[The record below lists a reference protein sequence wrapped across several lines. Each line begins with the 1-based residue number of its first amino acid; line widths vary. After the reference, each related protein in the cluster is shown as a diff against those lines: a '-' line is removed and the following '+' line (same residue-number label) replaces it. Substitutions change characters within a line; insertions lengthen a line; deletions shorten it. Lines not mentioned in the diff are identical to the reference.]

1 MLNSKVFHKSVRG
14 ASHISTGKP
23 CQDYS
28 ISVENDGMQIVV
40 VCDGHGGET
49 YFRSDKGAQFAAE
62 ITSEML
68 TFFSQKVP
76 DSVFCGESFSITS
89 KPQKNPFVDAD
100 GHKLHFDELDDSQKQ
115 YALQAQSYFESESKC
130 TNQQKYIND
139 LLRQIVE
146 EWKRRIRKDEEQNP
160 FTKKER
166 AVLKDYSIEKAYGCT
181 LLAFLRTSSYWLAFQ
196 IGDGGIYCCDNKLSW
211 EKPVPDDCTCFLNYT
226 TSLCD
231 SNPLA
236 EFRYAFC
243 GTGDMPVAVFVCSD
257 GVEGSLRLREN
268 IQDFYEQIIGL
279 YLEDDNVLEEV
290 SEYLPSMSE
299 NGNKDDVSIA
309 GIVDLSNIDREDL
322 VKMMGIKKRER
333 EIRSDYRTKKDE
345 IEKLNIKIDTLK
357 AKQDRQRD
365 AYFMKKTELDERR
378 HELEALEKEVENL
391 ENTIESSK
399 REIEDL
405 RKSLKEKKEAL
416 SDWKFTIKNEMTEL
430 ESEQNEI
437 NDIGENP
444 IDMINNW

>member
-1 MLNSKVFHKSVRG
+1 MLNSKVFNKSVRG
-14 ASHISTGKP
+14 ASHINTGKP

-28 ISVENDGMQIVV
+28 ISVEKDGMQIVV

-49 YFRSDKGAQFAAE
+49 YFRSDIGAQLAAE
-62 ITSEML
+62 ITAEML
-68 TFFSQKVP
+68 TLFSQKMP
-76 DSVFCGESFSITS
+76 DSIFSGVSFSITA
-89 KPQKNPFVDAD
+89 KPQKNPFVDID
-100 GHKLHFDELDDSQKQ
+100 GHKLRFDELDDTQKQ
-115 YALQAQSYFESESKC
+115 YARQAKLYVESETKC
-130 TNQQKYIND
+130 IKQQEIVND

-146 EWKRRIRKDEEQNP
+146 EWKRKIRKDEEQTP
-160 FTKKER
+160 FNKKER
-166 AVLKDYSIEKAYGCT
+166 AVLKDYPIEKAYGCT
-181 LLAFLRTSSYWLAFQ
+181 LLAFLRTPSYWLAFQ
-196 IGDGGIYCCDNKLSW
+196 IGDGSIYCCDNKLSW
-211 EKPVPDDCTCFLNYT
+211 MKPVPDDCTCFLNYT

-243 GTGDMPVAVFVCSD
+243 GIGDMPVAVFVCSD
-257 GVEGSLRLREN
+257 GVDGSLRLQEN

-279 YLEDDNVLEEV
+279 YLDGDDVVKEV
-290 SEYLPSMSE
+290 GEYMPSMSE

-309 GIVDLSNIDREDL
+309 GIVDVANIDREEL
-322 VKMMGIKKRER
+322 VKMMGIKKKER
-333 EIRSDYRTKKDE
+333 EIRSDYRAKKDE
-345 IEKLNIKIDTLK
+345 IEKIGIRIDTLK

-378 HELEALEKEVENL
+378 HELEVLENEVESL

-399 REIEDL
+399 REMEDL
-405 RKSLKEKKEAL
+405 RKSLKEKKDAFA
-416 SDWKFTIKNEMTEL
+416 DWKFTIKNEMTEL

-437 NDIGENP
+437 YDIGENP